1 MRLLQREVNLHLS
14 IDRLRGFLLILFF
27 CSAISRSVCAQDQR
41 PELFLQLP
49 HQGEVLDADFS
60 PKGGYAT
67 AGQDG
72 TVRIWSGESGL
83 LSAILEA
90 HPHGAMACRFDP
102 SGNFLATGGVDGH
115 VKIWETGNYRLVRDL
130 ATKHEIHS
138 VEWSGDGKILAALDV
153 LEEAFLWD
161 ASSGSLLLG
170 NGNPVIYEKD
180 HPDHQVYPFYDLR
193 HHLAFAPDNEH
204 LLVAKREGYALEVVA
219 PPGSPA
225 WNIPPIFPASI
236 NSSPNANRIAITGMS
251 NFLVYDGAL
260 SKVIAR
266 MNHGTSASPLR
277 LSRDGKFA
285 FYTDQNFAYVLDTEN
300 LTVVFSTSMKQEFT
314 QGVWKFTAAAISPN
328 SQSILLAND
337 QGDFRIYRI
346 ASGQMVRQ

>member
-1 MRLLQREVNLHLS
+1 MS
-14 IDRLRGFLLILFF
+14 IDRLRGFLLIIFLY
-27 CSAISRSVCAQDQR
+27 CAISRSVCAQDQR

-90 HPHGAMACRFDP
+90 HPLGAMACRFDP

-115 VKIWETGNYRLVRDL
+115 VKIWETGNYRLVRDF

-161 ASSGSLLLG
+161 ASSGSLLSG

-204 LLVAKREGYALEVVA
+204 LLVAKRDGYALEVVA
-219 PPGSPA
+219 PPGSSA
-225 WNIPPIFPASI
+225 WNVPQIFPASI
-236 NSSPNANRIAITGMS
+236 SSSPNTNRIAITRMS
-251 NFLVYDGAL
+251 DFLIYDGAL
-260 SKVIAR
+260 SKVIA
-266 MNHGTSASPLR
+266 G
-277 LSRDGKFA
+277 
-285 FYTDQNFAYVLDTEN
+285 VLDGTKVLKAVSCAEVED
-300 LTVVFSTSMKQEFT
+300 LIRQHKVSGGMILKLEACKRALSA
-314 QGVWKFTAAAISPN
+314 GVSQVRIVGGTNERGLLSAANGQKGPGTRVTATYPAGAGVGN
-328 SQSILLAND
+328 
-337 QGDFRIYRI
+337 
-346 ASGQMVRQ
+346 